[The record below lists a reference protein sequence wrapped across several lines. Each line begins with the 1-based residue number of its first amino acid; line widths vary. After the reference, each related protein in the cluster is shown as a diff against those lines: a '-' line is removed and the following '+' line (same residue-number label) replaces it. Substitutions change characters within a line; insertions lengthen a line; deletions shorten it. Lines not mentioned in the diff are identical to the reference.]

1 MIVGLGSDI
10 VNIKRIENLLQKYG
24 QNLVKKILDAD
35 EQAVY
40 ARLNDHKKSSYLAKR
55 WAAKEACSKALGTG
69 FQYGIT
75 WRQIKI
81 VNLSDGKPEILLF
94 DAAAKQAIVLCEGK
108 AAKIMLSLSDDYPW
122 AQAVVII
129 ESL

>member
-10 VNIKRIENLLQKYG
+10 VNIKRIEKLLEQYG
-24 QNLVKKILDAD
+24 QRLVKKVLDSD
-35 EQAVY
+35 EQTIY
-40 ARLNDHKKSSYLAKR
+40 AELNESKKNSYLAKR
-55 WAAKEACSKALGTG
+55 WAAKEACAKALGTG

-81 VNLSDGKPEILLF
+81 VNLSGGKPEILLF
-94 DAAAKQAIVLCEGK
+94 DAAAAQAIALCEGK